1 MQTAAASAEHYESI
15 EARIDAAPE
24 QDKPYLI
31 ALELPTLMTSSHVHA
46 LELCG
51 AMRPST
57 QYSMKATRP
66 REQYVYQYCTNM
78 HIEQASDDAAA
89 RTESED

>member
-1 MQTAAASAEHYESI
+1 
-15 EARIDAAPE
+15 
-24 QDKPYLI
+24 
-31 ALELPTLMTSSHVHA
+31 
-46 LELCG
+46 
-51 AMRPST
+51 MRPTT

-78 HIEQASDDAAA
+78 HLEQASDDAAA